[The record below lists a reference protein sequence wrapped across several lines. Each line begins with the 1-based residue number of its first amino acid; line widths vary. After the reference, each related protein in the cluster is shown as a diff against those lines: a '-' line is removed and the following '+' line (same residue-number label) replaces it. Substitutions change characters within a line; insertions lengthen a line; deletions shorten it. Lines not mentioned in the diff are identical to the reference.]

1 MKTSR
6 GVTEYF
12 WYLFNRTEA
21 SPNIFDILL
30 TEPKHTEAKAKYS
43 TAEAEPN
50 FMIFSSAEA

>member
-6 GVTEYF
+6 DIAEYF
-12 WYLFNRTEA
+12 RYLFNRTEA

-50 FMIFSSAEA
+50 IIIFGSAEA